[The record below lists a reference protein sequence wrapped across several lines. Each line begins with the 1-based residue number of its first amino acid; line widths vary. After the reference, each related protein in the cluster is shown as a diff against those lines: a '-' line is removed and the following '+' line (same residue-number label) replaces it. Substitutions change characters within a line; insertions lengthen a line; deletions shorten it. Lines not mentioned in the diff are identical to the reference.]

1 MFSAR
6 TEAPS
11 PEITGPESRET
22 AMSPTGG
29 KRLCVVSGGG
39 GVCVERLGRVGHG
52 CWSEEATKL

>member
-22 AMSPTGG
+22 AVTPNGG
-29 KRLCVVSGGG
+29 KRLRVVCV
-39 GVCVERLGRVGHG
+39 GVCVYV
-52 CWSEEATKL
+52 

>member
-22 AMSPTGG
+22 AMSPTGDEC
-29 KRLCVVSGGG
+29 LCVMCVC
-39 GVCVERLGRVGHG
+39 GVCVCRDGWVGCG
-52 CWSEEATKL
+52 CWSEAASKL